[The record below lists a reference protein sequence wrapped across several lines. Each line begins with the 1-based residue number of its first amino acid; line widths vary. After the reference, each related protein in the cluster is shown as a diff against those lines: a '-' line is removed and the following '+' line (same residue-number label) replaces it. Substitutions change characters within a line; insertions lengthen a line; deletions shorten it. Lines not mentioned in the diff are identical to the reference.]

1 MVTALRLIGPLL
13 AFVLLMGGLALSYSP
28 KPAQS
33 PPNRLERTCRIYSER
48 DPDMMA
54 HAPCFIVD
62 EYLQPQWN
70 V

>member
-1 MVTALRLIGPLL
+1 LVVAAL
-13 AFVLLMGGLALSYSP
+13 AASYSP
-28 KPAQS
+28 RPQS
-33 PPNRLERTCRIYSER
+33 HPNRLDRTCRIYSER

>member
-1 MVTALRLIGPLL
+1 MVTAPRLLGPLVL
-13 AFVLLMGGLALSYSP
+13 VLLAAALAASYSP

-33 PPNRLERTCRIYSER
+33 FPNKLERTCRIYSEN

-62 EYLQPQWN
+62 EYLQPQWD